1 MSSKSNSPM
10 IITLLMALAL
20 GSTAHAGDLAV
31 PHSFTAGTK
40 ALAEEMNA
48 NFTATQTAV
57 NSKQDKL
64 TGACSAGQF
73 VNSVNADGSL
83 NCSNAPPG
91 DVTGITAGTG
101 LAGGGESGNVTMT
114 LAPGVVTTH
123 GFGFIPATHTCLYQR
138 PIPGYF
144 LGSIGNYGYF
154 SAGTGCAAYAPVQVP
169 NGVTLS
175 KLSCIGHDNATG
187 ANDQI
192 TGKLIRTTLADPS
205 YNGTAD
211 IFSVGPTVNATI
223 PQFLTDTAARPGTAT
238 VDNSLYAYFI
248 QIRFAGDSA
257 VYDFNMRLYSCSVS
271 YTP

>member
-1 MSSKSNSPM
+1 MSSKFNSPM
-10 IITLLMALAL
+10 IITLLTALAL
-20 GSTAHAGDLAV
+20 GSTAHAGDLTV

-48 NFTATQTAV
+48 NFAATQTAV

-101 LAGGGESGNVTMT
+101 LAGGGGSGDVTLT
-114 LAPGVVTTH
+114 LAPGTVSTH
-123 GFGFIPATHTCLYQR
+123 GFSFVPSTSTCLYQR
-138 PIPGYF
+138 PIPNF
-144 LGSIGNYGYF
+144 FFGSIGNYGYF

-175 KLSCIGHDNATG
+175 RLSCVVHDNATS
-187 ANDQI
+187 ATDQI

-205 YNGTAD
+205 YNATAD

-223 PQFLTDTAARPGTAT
+223 PQLLTDTSAQTGTAT

-248 QIRFAGDSA
+248 QITFAGDSA
-257 VYDFNMRLYSCSVS
+257 VYEFNMKLYSCSVS